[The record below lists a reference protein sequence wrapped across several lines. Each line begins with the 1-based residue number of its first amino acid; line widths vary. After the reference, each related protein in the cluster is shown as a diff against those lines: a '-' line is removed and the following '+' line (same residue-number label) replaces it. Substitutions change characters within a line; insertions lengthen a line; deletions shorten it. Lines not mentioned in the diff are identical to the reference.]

1 MTSKNIEIGI
11 IGQDKVFNVLTPS
24 EVNDYLQEV
33 E

>member
-1 MTSKNIEIGI
+1 MTSKNLEIGI
-11 IGQDKVFNVLTPS
+11 IGQDKIFTVLKPS